1 MAETA
6 VQANNVSVEFKGKAE
21 REMSTVSRA
30 QNAAMHSA
38 AEGKSTLGIPK
49 SVGKEFVAADHGR
62 KIKKLPKH
70 VRKAHKAGLISDKQ
84 LAKMHDA

>member
-1 MAETA
+1 MAGTSA
-6 VQANNVSVEFKGKAE
+6 QANNVSVKFKGKAE

-30 QNAAMHSA
+30 QSRAMHAA
-38 AEGKSTLGIPK
+38 AEGNSTLGIPA
-49 SVGKEFVAADHGR
+49 SVGKEFVAADRGR